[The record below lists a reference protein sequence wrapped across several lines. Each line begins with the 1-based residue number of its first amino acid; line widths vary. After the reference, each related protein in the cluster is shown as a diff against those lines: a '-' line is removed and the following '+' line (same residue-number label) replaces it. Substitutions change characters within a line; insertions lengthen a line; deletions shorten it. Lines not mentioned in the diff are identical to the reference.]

1 MRLLIAAL
9 ALLVAGCRAMTGAGD
24 SVSITPDQV
33 PPDQPAPAVPVLV
46 GYASMPTDP
55 FVLNAAAIAG
65 HVLTLEVSYAG
76 GCRAHAFTL
85 LSSDTFQEPAPV
97 QLGIYLFH
105 HASQDPCEAWL
116 TERLRFDLS
125 PIRELYRTVYGV
137 DSGVVVLR
145 LAHAPELVYRF

>member
-1 MRLLIAAL
+1 
-9 ALLVAGCRAMTGAGD
+9 
-24 SVSITPDQV
+24 
-33 PPDQPAPAVPVLV
+33 
-46 GYASMPTDP
+46 MP
-55 FVLNAAAIAG
+55 AAAA
-65 HVLTLEVSYAG
+65 TMRS
-76 GCRAHAFTL
+76 RL

-145 LAHAPELVYRF
+145 LAHADSEAGSTPIA

>member
-9 ALLVAGCRAMTGAGD
+9 ALFMAGCRAMTGAGD
-24 SVSITPDQV
+24 SVSITPEQV

-46 GYASMPTDP
+46 GYASRPTDP
-55 FVLNAAAIAG
+55 FVLNAAAITG
-65 HVLTLEVSYAG
+65 HVLTLKVSYAG
-76 GCRAHAFTL
+76 GCRDHAFKL

-97 QLGIYLFH
+97 QLGINLFH

-116 TERLRFDLS
+116 TEQLRFDLS
-125 PIRELYRTVYGV
+125 PIGELYRTVYGV